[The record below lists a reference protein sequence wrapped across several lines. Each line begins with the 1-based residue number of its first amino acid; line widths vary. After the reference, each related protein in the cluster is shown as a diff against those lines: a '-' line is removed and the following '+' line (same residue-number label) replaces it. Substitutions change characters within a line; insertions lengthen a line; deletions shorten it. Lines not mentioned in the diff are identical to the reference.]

1 MPDAIRS
8 GHAAMYDEVPD
19 YDYGSCQVQTAE
31 PNKVGGGQLVER
43 VASAVAGTREDR
55 IASASE
61 EDDWLEGECGLQAN
75 PRHRLEG

>member
-1 MPDAIRS
+1 
-8 GHAAMYDEVPD
+8 MYDEVPD

-43 VASAVAGTREDR
+43 VASAVAGTREDQ
-55 IASASE
+55 ITSASK
-61 EDDWLEGECGLQAN
+61 EDDWLEGGCGLQAN